1 MGDPLNTKQ
10 IDDSMKIS
18 VPTKMLISIV
28 MTGRRKS
35 INYLFSQEPT
45 SFLEVA
51 AKVNANGR
59 VILDPVSFRFRITL
73 SHDFKQSYVTYSHGY
88 PPSFP

>member
-18 VPTKMLISIV
+18 VPTKNVDFHSYV
-28 MTGRRKS
+28 RRRKS
-35 INYLFSQEPT
+35 INYLFLQEPT
-45 SFLEVA
+45 SLPEVA

-59 VILDPVSFRFRITL
+59 VLFGPCFIPIQDYFIP
-73 SHDFKQSYVTYSHGY
+73 
-88 PPSFP
+88 